1 MLFNGQDLLSVE
13 LYAKI
18 IDKNK
23 GNTDESTNRKK
34 SLRNL
39 CGLDKLDA
47 MVVGNTP

>member
-1 MLFNGQDLLSVE
+1 MLDLLSVE

-23 GNTDESTNRKK
+23 GNAYESTYTKK

-47 MVVGNTP
+47 MVLGNMP